1 MQESTVTAKGQTTLP
16 RDIRQHLGLNPGDR
30 VRYLVI
36 GDEVRLVRPRKVMT
50 LCGALRHAGAPVSLD
65 DMDKAVRDGA
75 TSTDRHS
82 RAGGNLPAGSDRF
95 PPARE

>member
-16 RDIRQHLGLNPGDR
+16 RDIRQHLGLKPGDR

-50 LCGALRHAGAPVSLD
+50 LCGALRHAGAPVSLE
-65 DMDKAVRDGA
+65 DMDRAVRDGA
-75 TSTDRHS
+75 ASIDRHS
-82 RAGGNLPAGSDRF
+82 REGGNLSEPAGSF
-95 PPARE
+95 PPSRE

>member
-16 RDIRQHLGLNPGDR
+16 RDIRQHLGLKPGDR

-50 LCGALRHAGAPVSLD
+50 LCGALRHAGAPVSLE
-65 DMDKAVRDGA
+65 DMDRAVRDGA
-75 TSTDRHS
+75 ASIDRHS
-82 RAGGNLPAGSDRF
+82 REGGNLSEPTGSF
-95 PPARE
+95 PPPQE